1 MKNYQKEIDQ
11 KKISNQLYN
20 LSSQISSLSAGDVK
34 KAEFLG
40 GKDLLPTPDPISLYL
55 EAKKN
60 ERAVATTDKKLEEVK
75 KEISGLRPAIVNFP
89 HPQPITVDTDM
100 TIGEIPIEYP
110 WLTDDKKE
118 VLEDYGLT
126 PDILFMQSDYNKYYK
141 DEKSKTISVNI
152 SVGKDERFSKQEK
165 QKMKKLVRKYRDALD
180 ARQDYMVGQGIGE
193 PVCKKVLNQ
202 AVERAK
208 VLIGE
213 INAGNTS
220 KELRHELDR
229 ILLTLYKNDVISKE
243 EYRNFFSRE

>member
-1 MKNYQKEIDQ
+1 M
-11 KKISNQLYN
+11 
-20 LSSQISSLSAGDVK
+20 
-34 KAEFLG
+34 
-40 GKDLLPTPDPISLYL
+40 
-55 EAKKN
+55 
-60 ERAVATTDKKLEEVK
+60 
-75 KEISGLRPAIVNFP
+75 
-89 HPQPITVDTDM
+89 DTDR

-110 WLTDDKKE
+110 WLTDDKKQF
-118 VLEDYGLT
+118 LEDYGLT
-126 PDILFMQSDYNKYYK
+126 PDILFMQSDYNKYYE
-141 DEKSKTISVNI
+141 DERSKTIGVNI

-202 AVERAK
+202 AVERSK